1 MLFFLQA
8 RVEALRNAAA
18 PEAGLIL
25 CHHTRKAQKKQIAE
39 DPFQALA
46 GASALRGFYS
56 AGILMHRPDEERPE
70 RRLEFELRNGP
81 AIDPILI
88 DKRQG
93 RWIMLDPKSERL
105 VRKDLGE
112 RLDAERA
119 RKRDV
124 ILDILDEQA
133 RAGHLYTALQFAEAF
148 ENQAGLGGR
157 TTIRERVSVL
167 ATKGYVKFTRD
178 GGPYGLPNARSKL
191 GYLVIEGMQFPSGES
206 VDADTGEVTPAFIPV
221 LPTHNKAAQTGAVL
235 DVENPLVWVYPEGET
250 P

>member
-1 MLFFLQA
+1 
-8 RVEALRNAAA
+8 
-18 PEAGLIL
+18 
-25 CHHTRKAQKKQIAE
+25 
-39 DPFQALA
+39 
-46 GASALRGFYS
+46 
-56 AGILMHRPDEERPE
+56 MHRPDEERPE

-191 GYLVIEGMQFPSGES
+191 GYLVIEGMQFPSARAS
-206 VDADTGEVTPAFIPV
+206 MRTPAR
-221 LPTHNKAAQTGAVL
+221 
-235 DVENPLVWVYPEGET
+235 
-250 P
+250 